1 MGKVNELICRHTTPQ
16 NAGTCHYQKHSR
28 MTRKFGSKVKMLS
41 YQSIIFFAIL
51 KRAKLEI
58 NKINTLDPAIWNCQ
72 GKRKVRNYGFMAY
85 FSRRIILWLTF
96 PKELTSHKRFFP
108 PFFLSFSLKTS
119 ETRKS

>member
-1 MGKVNELICRHTTPQ
+1 MSPHHPAECGNVSLSETQQ
-16 NAGTCHYQKHSR
+16 NDK
-28 MTRKFGSKVKMLS
+28 KIWFKSKNAFIS
-41 YQSIIFFAIL
+41 EHNFFFAIL